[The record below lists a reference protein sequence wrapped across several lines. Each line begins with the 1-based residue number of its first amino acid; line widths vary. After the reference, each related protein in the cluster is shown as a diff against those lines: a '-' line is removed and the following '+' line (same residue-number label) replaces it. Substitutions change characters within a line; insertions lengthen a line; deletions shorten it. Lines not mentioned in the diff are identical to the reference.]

1 MKSLHHDDKNVFQL
15 IFLLLRTISFYAFL
29 EWSDLNV
36 LELISSMKQI
46 SSNDLF
52 PNSINKS
59 VLIIFYYFPMELLQK
74 KSTEKVAEIS
84 AAYFYRKL

>member
-59 VLIIFYYFPMELLQK
+59 VLIIFY
-74 KSTEKVAEIS
+74 SNGTAAEKI
-84 AAYFYRKL
+84 YRKSR